1 MKNKI
6 FSSAVSLLLVTA
18 FSVSVVCGETI
29 SDLQKESQ
37 GLKSRIQSAKTQM
50 NAALMQKDDAESEIR
65 QLDNE
70 LAEVQAELDRLINE
84 LEETSKRLDITREEL
99 EEATEQRKEQ
109 YDTLKQRIRVMYE
122 NGTAGYLETIL
133 SAENI
138 SDFLQRMEYTNRI
151 MDYDRELLNKFR
163 HIEELIDDSVKRIE
177 QDKANLEDLQTQT
190 EEEQELLNSKIAEK
204 NELVKRLDSSVDTYR
219 EQISELESQDAD
231 IQALI
236 KKKQAAAAAAARQTT
251 TAARSSGSSSGSSYQ
266 SSGKVYEY
274 TGDKY
279 MYPVPAYSGYKPN
292 SGYGYRSSPIS
303 GGSEFHTG
311 LDLKATL
318 NTDVV
323 AAESGTVIYAGWRG
337 GYGNCVIIDHGGG
350 MSTLYAHN
358 NVLCVTNGQS
368 VSKGQVI
375 SKAGTTGYST
385 GVHLHFEVRINGAHT
400 NPTPYIY

>member
-1 MKNKI
+1 MKKRLFI
-6 FSSAVSLLLVTA
+6 FTVLLTAAFTVNAVT
-18 FSVSVVCGETI
+18 GETL
-29 SDLQKESQ
+29 SELQQQSQ
-37 GLKSRIQSAKTQM
+37 GIKSKIKNAKEELTSVQ
-50 NAALMQKDDAESEIR
+50 NQKDDAVSEIQ
-65 QLDNE
+65 QLDSE
-70 LAEVQAELDRLINE
+70 LADVQAQLDMLTKQ
-84 LEETSKRLDITREEL
+84 LEETSQRLDITTEEL
-99 EEATEQRKEQ
+99 EQATEEREQ
-109 YDTLKQRIRVMYE
+109 QYETLKQRVRSMYE

-133 SAENI
+133 NAENM
-138 SDFLQRMEYTNRI
+138 SDFLQRMEYTSRI
-151 MDYDRELLNKFR
+151 MDYDQHLLENFSR
-163 HIEELIDDSVKRIE
+163 VETLIDQSKTRIE
-177 QDKANLEDLQTQT
+177 QDKANQERLKRETED
-190 EEEQELLNSKIAEK
+190 EQELLNDKIAEK
-204 NELVKRLDSSVDTYR
+204 NALVEKLNSSAESY
-219 EQISELESQDAD
+219 EAQISEWEEQDAD

-236 KKKQAAAAAAARQTT
+236 KKKQAAAASSSRTT
-251 TAARSSGSSSGSSYQ
+251 SRSSYSGGSSYQ
-266 SSGKVYEY
+266 ASNKVYAY

-279 MYPVPAYSGYKPN
+279 MYPVPAYSGYTPN

-358 NVLCVTNGQS
+358 NALCVSVGQS

-385 GVHLHFEVRINGAHT
+385 GVHVHFEVRINGAHT

>member
-1 MKNKI
+1 MKKRV
-6 FSSAVSLLLVTA
+6 FFAATALLLAVTFFA
-18 FSVSVVCGETI
+18 NGVFGETI
-29 SDLQKESQ
+29 SELQKESQ
-37 GLKSRIQSAKTQM
+37 GLKERIENARSEMASALNK
-50 NAALMQKDDAESEIR
+50 KDDAESEIR

-70 LAEVQAELDRLINE
+70 LAEVQAELDELLRE
-84 LEETSKRLDITREEL
+84 LEETSNRLDITKEEL
-99 EEATEQRKEQ
+99 EEATNRRMEQ
-109 YDTLKQRIRVMYE
+109 YETLKQRIRIMYE

-133 SAENI
+133 DAEDM
-138 SDFLQRMEYTNRI
+138 SDFLERMEYTSRI
-151 MDYDRELLNKFR
+151 MDYDQELLDKFR
-163 HIEELIDDSVKRIE
+163 KVEGFISDSVKRIE
-177 QDKANLEDLQTQT
+177 EDKARLEDLEKKS
-190 EEEQELLNSKIAEK
+190 EEEQELLNEKIAEK
-204 NELVKRLDSSVDTYR
+204 NELVKQLDSSVETYK
-219 EQISELESQDAD
+219 EQISVMEDQDKD
-231 IQALI
+231 IQAMI
-236 KKKQAAAAAAARQTT
+236 KKKQSAAAAQQAVAKKSV
-251 TAARSSGSSSGSSYQ
+251 SSGSSGSYQ
-266 SSGKVYEY
+266 SSGKVYAY

-279 MYPVPAYSGYKPN
+279 MYPVPAYSGYTPN

>member
-1 MKNKI
+1 MRRKI
-6 FSSAVSLLLVTA
+6 RTFAAVFAAAAFFTVSAA
-18 FSVSVVCGETI
+18 DAETI
-29 SDLQKESQ
+29 SELRNQSQGIKNQISDAKSQLSSVISQKED
-37 GLKSRIQSAKTQM
+37 TQ
-50 NAALMQKDDAESEIR
+50 SEIR

-70 LAEVQAELDRLINE
+70 LAEVQAELDRLIAE
-84 LEETSKRLDITREEL
+84 LEETSQRLDLTEEEL
-99 EEATEQRKEQ
+99 EKATVQKQEQ
-109 YDTLKQRIRVMYE
+109 YETLKQRVRIMYE
-122 NGTAGYLETIL
+122 NGTAGYLETL
-133 SAENI
+133 LDAKNM

-151 MDYDRELLNKFR
+151 MDYDRHLLESFEKV
-163 HIEELIDDSVKRIE
+163 ETLISSSVNRIE
-177 QDKANLEDLQTQT
+177 QDKARLEVLQKET
-190 EEEQELLNSKIAEK
+190 EDEQELLNTKIAEK
-204 NELVKRLDSSVDTYR
+204 NELVKKLDSSEESYR
-219 EQISELESQDAD
+219 DQIAELESQDAD
-231 IQALI
+231 IQAMI
-236 KKKQAAAAAAARQTT
+236 KKKQAAAAAAARSSSSG
-251 TAARSSGSSSGSSYQ
+251 ASRSSGGYSSYQ
-266 SSGKVYEY
+266 PSNVVYASN
-274 TGDKY
+274 GANF
-279 MYPVPAYSGYKPN
+279 MYPVPAYSGYTPN

-350 MSTLYAHN
+350 ISTLYAHN
-358 NVLCVTNGQS
+358 NALCVTNGQS

>member
-1 MKNKI
+1 MSFVKKRLFI
-6 FSSAVSLLLVTA
+6 FTVLLTAAFTVNAVT
-18 FSVSVVCGETI
+18 GETL
-29 SDLQKESQ
+29 SELQQQSQ
-37 GLKSRIQSAKTQM
+37 GIKSKIKNAKEELTSVQ
-50 NAALMQKDDAESEIR
+50 NQKDDAVSEIQ
-65 QLDNE
+65 QLDSE
-70 LAEVQAELDRLINE
+70 LADVQAQLDMLTKQ
-84 LEETSKRLDITREEL
+84 LEETSQRLDITTEEL
-99 EEATEQRKEQ
+99 EQATEEREQ
-109 YDTLKQRIRVMYE
+109 QYETLKQRVRSMYE

-133 SAENI
+133 NAENM
-138 SDFLQRMEYTNRI
+138 SDFLQRMEYTSRI
-151 MDYDRELLNKFR
+151 MDYDQHLLENFSR
-163 HIEELIDDSVKRIE
+163 VETLIDQSKTRIE
-177 QDKANLEDLQTQT
+177 QDKANQERLKRETED
-190 EEEQELLNSKIAEK
+190 EQELLNDKIAEK
-204 NELVKRLDSSVDTYR
+204 NALVEKLNSSAESY
-219 EQISELESQDAD
+219 EAQISEWEEQDAD

-236 KKKQAAAAAAARQTT
+236 KKKQAAAASSSRTT
-251 TAARSSGSSSGSSYQ
+251 SRSSYSGGSSYQ
-266 SSGKVYEY
+266 ASNKVYAY

-279 MYPVPAYSGYKPN
+279 MYPVPAYSGYTPN

-358 NVLCVTNGQS
+358 NALCVSVGQS

-385 GVHLHFEVRINGAHT
+385 GVHVHFEVRINGAHT

>member
-1 MKNKI
+1 MNGKI
-6 FSSAVSLLLVTA
+6 LKSVSALVSMAVFAVNAVSA
-18 FSVSVVCGETI
+18 ETI
-29 SDLQKESQ
+29 SELRQQSTGIKNQISDAKSQLNNVISQKEN
-37 GLKSRIQSAKTQM
+37 TQ
-50 NAALMQKDDAESEIR
+50 SEIR

-70 LAEVQAELDRLINE
+70 LADVQAELDKLIAE
-84 LEETSKRLDITREEL
+84 LEETKQRLDLTGEEL
-99 EEATEQRKEQ
+99 EKATKQKAEQ
-109 YDTLKQRIRVMYE
+109 YATLKQRVRIMYE
-122 NGTAGYLETIL
+122 NGTAGYLETL
-133 SAENI
+133 LDAKDM

-151 MDYDRELLNKFR
+151 MDYDRNLLESFEKV
-163 HIEELIDDSVKRIE
+163 ETLISNSVDRIE
-177 QDKANLEDLQTQT
+177 QDKARLEVLQEET
-190 EEEQELLNSKIAEK
+190 EEEQEILNTKIAQK
-204 NELVKRLDSSVDTYR
+204 NELVKKLDSSEESYR
-219 EQISELESQDAD
+219 DQIAELESQDAD
-231 IQALI
+231 IQAMI
-236 KKKQAAAAAAARQTT
+236 KKKQAAAAAAQSSSGRSS
-251 TAARSSGSSSGSSYQ
+251 RSSGGYSSYQ
-266 SSGKVYEY
+266 PSNVVYASN
-274 TGDKY
+274 GANF
-279 MYPVPAYSGYKPN
+279 MYPVPAYSGYSPN

-350 MSTLYAHN
+350 VSTLYAHN
-358 NVLCVTNGQS
+358 NVLCVSNGQS

>member
-1 MKNKI
+1 MKKKL
-6 FSSAVSLLLVTA
+6 FVLTMMLTAAFAVNAVM
-18 FSVSVVCGETI
+18 GETI
-29 SDLQKESQ
+29 GELRQQSQ
-37 GLKSRIQSAKTQM
+37 GIKSKIQ
-50 NAALMQKDDAESEIR
+50 NAREELMSVQNQKDDTVSEIQ
-65 QLDNE
+65 QLDSE
-70 LAEVQAELDRLINE
+70 LADVQAELDRLE
-84 LEETSKRLDITREEL
+84 KQLEETSQRLDITYEEL
-99 EEATEQRKEQ
+99 EQATEEKQQQ
-109 YDTLKQRIRVMYE
+109 YETLKQRVRAMYE

-133 SAENI
+133 NAENM
-138 SDFLQRMEYTNRI
+138 SDFLQRMEYTTRI
-151 MDYDRELLNKFR
+151 MDYDQHLLESFSR
-163 HIEELIDDSVKRIE
+163 VETLIDQSAKRIE
-177 QDKANLEDLQTQT
+177 QDKANQEKLKKEQ
-190 EEEQELLNSKIAEK
+190 EEEQELLNEKISEK
-204 NELVKRLDSSVDTYR
+204 NALVERLNSSAESY
-219 EQISELESQDAD
+219 EAQISEWEEQDAD

-236 KKKQAAAAAAARQTT
+236 KKKQAAAVTP
-251 TAARSSGSSSGSSYQ
+251 RSSGRSSSGGSSYQ
-266 SSGKVYEY
+266 ASNKVYAY
-274 TGDKY
+274 TGESY
-279 MYPVPAYSGYKPN
+279 MYPVPAYSGYTPN

-358 NVLCVTNGQS
+358 NALCVSVGQS

-385 GVHLHFEVRINGAHT
+385 GVHLHFEVRINGQHT

>member
-1 MKNKI
+1 MKKRLFI
-6 FSSAVSLLLVTA
+6 FTVMLTAAFTVNAVM
-18 FSVSVVCGETI
+18 GETL
-29 SDLQKESQ
+29 SELQQQSQ
-37 GLKSRIQSAKTQM
+37 GIKNRIKNAKEELTAVQ
-50 NAALMQKDDAESEIR
+50 NQKDDAVSEIQ

-70 LAEVQAELDRLINE
+70 LADVQAQLDALTQQ
-84 LEETSKRLDITREEL
+84 LEATTQRLDITAEEL
-99 EEATEQRKEQ
+99 EQATEEREQ
-109 YDTLKQRIRVMYE
+109 QYETLKQRVRAMYE

-133 SAENI
+133 NAENM
-138 SDFLQRMEYTNRI
+138 SDFLQRMEYTTRI
-151 MDYDRELLNKFR
+151 MDYDQQLLENFSR
-163 HIEELIDDSVKRIE
+163 VETLIDQSKTRIE
-177 QDKANLEDLQTQT
+177 QDKANQELLKAQT
-190 EEEQELLNSKIAEK
+190 EDEQELLNDKIAEK
-204 NELVKRLDSSVDTYR
+204 NALVERLNSSAESY
-219 EQISELESQDAD
+219 EAQISELEDEDAD

-236 KKKQAAAAAAARQTT
+236 KKKQAAAAP
-251 TAARSSGSSSGSSYQ
+251 AARSGGGSSRSSYQ
-266 SSGKVYEY
+266 ASNKVYAY
-274 TGDKY
+274 TGENY
-279 MYPVPAYSGYKPN
+279 MYPVPAYSGYTPN

-323 AAESGTVIYAGWRG
+323 AAESGTVIYSGWRG

-358 NVLCVTNGQS
+358 NALCVSVGDT

-385 GVHLHFEVRINGAHT
+385 GVHVHFEVRINGAHT

>member
-1 MKNKI
+1 MNRKI
-6 FSSAVSLLLVTA
+6 LSYAAIMAVTA
-18 FSVSVVCGETI
+18 AFVVDPAGAETI
-29 SDLQKESQ
+29 SELQNQRNGIRSQISDAQSRLNSTLSRKED
-37 GLKSRIQSAKTQM
+37 TQ
-50 NAALMQKDDAESEIR
+50 SEIR
-65 QLDNE
+65 QLDSE
-70 LAEVQAELDRLINE
+70 LADVQAELDRLIKE
-84 LEETSKRLDITREEL
+84 YTETLARLDLTQEEL
-99 EEATEQRKEQ
+99 EKATEQKQQQ
-109 YDTLKQRIRVMYE
+109 YETLKQRVRVMYE

-133 SAENI
+133 SAENM

-151 MDYDRELLNKFR
+151 MDYDKHLLESFSQM
-163 HIEELIDDSVKRIE
+163 ETLISDSVTRIE
-177 QDKANLEDLQTQT
+177 QDKARLEVLQKEQ
-190 EEEQELLNSKIAEK
+190 EEEQELLNDKIAQK
-204 NELVKRLDSSVDTYR
+204 NELVKELDSDAETYKA
-219 EQISELESQDAD
+219 QISELESQDAD
-231 IQALI
+231 IQAMI
-236 KKKQAAAAAAARQTT
+236 KKKQAAAAAQSS
-251 TAARSSGSSSGSSYQ
+251 RSRGASRSGGYSSYQ
-266 SSGKVYEY
+266 PSNVVYASN
-274 TGDKY
+274 GANF

-350 MSTLYAHN
+350 ISTLYAHN